1 MALWSCHQVH
11 LVQWYDGRYS
21 IMHCD
26 GALLDVPQ
34 EPGLFHHTLVNEDLE
49 VAFYE
54 LQQLI
59 EQRVPGLLPEL
70 GTMPA
75 PQPAVAAA
83 AGAAATALLTMPAG
97 DDSSA
102 VQAAA
107 ADQVALEQQ
116 QQEAIRSEQERLQPL
131 ANSHQQQQQQEQE
144 EQEQQRHHAVP
155 NGNVSAVAAG
165 YVAGNGTST
174 LLDFGFGASA
184 GPAVAVKGM
193 PVRQYM
199 DATVI
204 PVLREGLKAL
214 NATRPDDPLQYLA
227 DYLVAHKSLAC

>member
-1 MALWSCHQVH
+1 
-11 LVQWYDGRYS
+11 
-21 IMHCD
+21 MHCD

-83 AGAAATALLTMPAG
+83 PALLTMPAG
-97 DDSSA
+97 DDSSV

-116 QQEAIRSEQERLQPL
+116 QQQQQQEAIRSEQERLQPPK
-131 ANSHQQQQQQEQE
+131 NSHQQQQQQEQE
-144 EQEQQRHHAVP
+144 ELEQQQQHAVP

-227 DYLVAHKSLAC
+227 DYLVAHKSLAH